1 MITTVAELLQQL
13 MSKEREKLDAQ
24 KITHPPTIG
33 AMYEGLARDI
43 VSRSIPVNL
52 DVRVVEGFIEG
63 VDGELSPQIDATIVT
78 GAGQRIPHTDTYVW
92 PIADVIAAFEV
103 KKSLYGAD
111 LKDGFVKL
119 RAVKRMSEAYIQS
132 GVSMDPSPS
141 FRAFARLTGRYPKSV
156 EEVDRLPDEL
166 NYLFHAILADQV
178 APVRV
183 MLGYHGYADE
193 AGLRKGLLDYL
204 EEQEGPAE
212 GFGASSMPN
221 LIVARRNALLKMDG
235 HPYISPM
242 TDGWWHL
249 LVSSPENPL
258 RILIELL
265 WAKLGDRFGSAFP
278 VDDNLELERLAP
290 LLDARLM
297 TEDGRT
303 GWAYKPMNFSAVDLA
318 AAEPPQWKPEET
330 EVAEMV
336 IQLQV
341 ARHGSVDVRDPKF
354 REFAAEEG
362 FDADAVIARMVER
375 RVLAWVDDHTVR
387 LVDGGVMLTG
397 FMPDGKG
404 YTTSEPELFRSW
416 VSKKL
421 RDR

>member
-1 MITTVAELLQQL
+1 MITTVAELLQEL

-24 KITHPPTIG
+24 KITHAPTIG

-43 VSRSIPVNL
+43 LARSIPPDL

-63 VDGELSPQIDATIVT
+63 VDGKLSPQIDAMIV
-78 GAGQRIPHTDTYVW
+78 AGLRPPIPHTASHVW
-92 PIADVIAAFEV
+92 PISDVIAAFEV

-119 RAVKRMSEAYIQS
+119 RDVKRMSEAYIQS
-132 GVSMDPSPS
+132 GVSIDPGPS
-141 FRAFARLTGRYPKSV
+141 YRAFARLTGRYPNSV
-156 EEVDRLPDEL
+156 QEVDRLPDEL
-166 NYLFHAILADQV
+166 NHLFHTILADQV

-193 AGLRKGLLDYL
+193 AGLRKGMLDYL
-204 EEQEGPAE
+204 KEQSGPAE

-221 LIVARRNALLKMDG
+221 LIVARRKALLKMDG
-235 HPYISPM
+235 HPYITPLS
-242 TDGWWHL
+242 DGWWHL

-265 WAKLGDRFGSAFP
+265 WAKLRDRFGGVFP

-297 TEDGRT
+297 TKDGRT
-303 GWAYKPMNFSAVDLA
+303 GWAYNEVDLSAADLA

-330 EVAEMV
+330 DVAEMV
-336 IQLQV
+336 IQLQI
-341 ARHGSVDVRDPKF
+341 ARHGVLDVRDHKF
-354 REFAAEEG
+354 REHAAEEG
-362 FDADAVIARMVER
+362 FDADAVIAGMVER
-375 RVLAWVDDHTVR
+375 RVLAWVDDHNVR
-387 LVDGGVMLTG
+387 LVEDGIMLTG

-404 YTTSEPELFRSW
+404 YTTSEPELLGSW

-421 RDR
+421 GDL

>member
-1 MITTVAELLQQL
+1 MITTVAELLQEL

-43 VSRSIPVNL
+43 LGRSIPSNL
-52 DVRVVEGFIEG
+52 NVRVVEGFIEG
-63 VDGELSPQIDATIVT
+63 IDGELSPQIDAMIVT
-78 GAGQRIPHTDTYVW
+78 GVGQPIPHTDSHVW
-92 PIADVIAAFEV
+92 PIADVIAVFEV

-119 RAVKRMSEAYIQS
+119 RVVKRMSEAYIQS
-132 GVSMDPSPS
+132 GVLIKAGPSY
-141 FRAFARLTGRYPKSV
+141 RAFARLTGHYPKSV
-156 EEVDRLPDEL
+156 QEVDCLPDGL
-166 NYLFHAILADQV
+166 NYLFHTILADQV

-193 AGLRKGLLDYL
+193 AGLRKGMLDYL
-204 EEQEGPAE
+204 TEQKGLAE

-235 HPYISPM
+235 HPYISPL

-265 WAKLGDRFGSAFP
+265 WAKLGDRFGGVFP

-297 TEDGRT
+297 TKDGRT
-303 GWAYKPMNFSAVDLA
+303 GWAYNHVDFSAADLA

-330 EVAEMV
+330 DVAEMV

-341 ARHGSVDVRDPKF
+341 APHGVLDVRDQKF

-362 FDADAVIARMVER
+362 LDADAVIARMVDR

-387 LVDGGVMLTG
+387 LVEGGVMLTG

-404 YTTSEPELFRSW
+404 YTTSEPELLGSW
-416 VSKKL
+416 VRKEL
-421 RDR
+421 FDR